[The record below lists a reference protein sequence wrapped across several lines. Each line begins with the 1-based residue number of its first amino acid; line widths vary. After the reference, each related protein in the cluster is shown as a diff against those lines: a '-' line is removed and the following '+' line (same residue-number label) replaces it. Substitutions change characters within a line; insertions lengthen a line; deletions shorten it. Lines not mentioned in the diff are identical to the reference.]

1 MLEVLLK
8 WIPLL
13 YFVEGR
19 LWKLKGDEVFMFCF
33 FSLISATRV

>member
-8 WIPLL
+8 WIPLVC
-13 YFVEGR
+13 FVEGR
-19 LWKLKGDEVFMFCF
+19 LWKLKGDKVFMYF